1 MRRRNLFAGLLA
13 LASCTAAADLPV
25 APPFPAMRA
34 DAWINSPPLSLAGL
48 KGQVILVEFWT
59 FGCSNCRNTL
69 PWLKRVAA
77 RYRDQ
82 GLVVVSVHT
91 PEFDHERLPAN
102 VRKAVRDLG
111 ITYPVM
117 LDPDFEYW
125 RRLNNR
131 YWPAFYLIDR
141 QGRIVATA
149 IGELHAGEPR
159 GDRFEAQLR
168 AQLVAP
174 R

>member
-1 MRRRNLFAGLLA
+1 MRYPMLMATLLLFSSCS
-13 LASCTAAADLPV
+13 ASAEPRS
-25 APPFPAMRA
+25 APPFTATRT
-34 DAWINSPPLSLAGL
+34 DAWINSPPLSLASLRGRVVL
-48 KGQVILVEFWT
+48 LEFWT

-69 PWLKRVAA
+69 PWLKRVEE

-91 PEFDHERLPAN
+91 PEFEHERIAAN

-125 RRLNNR
+125 KQLNNR

-141 QGRIVATA
+141 QGRIVSTA
-149 IGELHAGEPR
+149 IGELHTGEPR
-159 GDRFEAQLR
+159 GERFESQLR
-168 AQLVAP
+168 AQLTAP